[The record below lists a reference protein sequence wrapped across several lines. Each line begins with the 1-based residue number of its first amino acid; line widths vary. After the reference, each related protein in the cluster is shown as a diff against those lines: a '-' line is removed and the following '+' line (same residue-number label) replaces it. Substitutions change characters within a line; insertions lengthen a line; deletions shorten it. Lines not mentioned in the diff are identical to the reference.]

1 MHFQKTAPFNSGT
14 DVITTSYRLG
24 PFGFLASS
32 ALKDAGFKPNN
43 GLDDQKLGLRWVQ
56 KNISGFGG
64 DAANVTLL
72 CSSAGAG
79 RSSMKC
85 AIRTCED
92 SPAHIAVSIRLLP
105 SSVS

>member
-1 MHFQKTAPFNSGT
+1 MILLMQY
-14 DVITTSYRLG
+14 IISYRLG

-43 GLDDQKLGLRWVQ
+43 GLDDQKIGLRWVQ

-64 DAANVTLL
+64 DPAKVTLL

-79 RSSMKC
+79 RSIMKC
-85 AIRTCED
+85 TRRICRD
-92 SPAHIAVSIRLLP
+92 PPAHIIVSIRLLP

>member
-1 MHFQKTAPFNSGT
+1 MPSQKVTPFNDDT

-64 DAANVTLL
+64 DPGKVTLL

-79 RSSMKC
+79 RSIMKPTM
-85 AIRTCED
+85 RTCED
-92 SPAHIAVSIRLLP
+92 PTAHIAVSIWLLP
-105 SSVS
+105 SSVF